1 LFSGKPG
8 HLKAVF
14 LAILVTILWATSFI
28 LVKLAIKDIPSV
40 TFAGLRYFF
49 AFLCLLPFGFKRTTR
64 DEIAGFTRLD
74 WTRLL
79 GIGLLYYSLTQGAIF
94 VGLSYLPAMSVNLM
108 LNISP
113 VLVTLLGIIFLSEKP
128 ATHQGFGV
136 LINLAGVL
144 VYFLPAVA
152 LGGDWIGLAA
162 VLVALAGNSLSVILN
177 RVVNRSQRYSVMAL
191 TLVSMGFG
199 SIVMLACGIFFQGL
213 PPIPLFGWAAIL
225 WMAVINTA
233 LAFTLWNFT
242 LRTLTAMESSIIN
255 GAMLIEIA
263 VLAWIFLGEVQ
274 SPLQIL
280 GLALAGGGAL
290 LVQIKKNGAAKNAVK
305 PPIEL
310 KL

>member
-1 LFSGKPG
+1 MFSGKPG
-8 HLKAVF
+8 RLNAVL
-14 LAILVTILWATSFI
+14 LAVLVTILWATSFI

-49 AFLCLLPFGFKRTTR
+49 AFLCLLPFGFKRSTR
-64 DEIAGFTRLD
+64 DEIRAFTRRD
-74 WTRLL
+74 WVKLL

-94 VGLSYLPAMSVNLM
+94 VGLSYLPAMTVNLI

-113 VLVTLLGIIFLSEKP
+113 VLVTLLGILILSEKP
-128 ATHQGFGV
+128 APHQGFGV

-144 VYFLPAVA
+144 VYFLPVAVF
-152 LGGDWIGLAA
+152 GGEWIGFAVMIAA
-162 VLVALAGNSLSVILN
+162 LVGNSFSVILN

-191 TLVSMGFG
+191 TLISMGFG
-199 SIVMLACGIFFQGL
+199 SIVMLACGIVFQGL

-255 GAMLIEIA
+255 SAMLIEIA

-280 GLALAGGGAL
+280 GLVLAGGGAL
-290 LVQIKKNGAAKNAVK
+290 VVQIKKNGAGRNAGE
-305 PPIEL
+305 PAIEI
-310 KL
+310 K

>member
-1 LFSGKPG
+1 MFSGKPG
-8 HLKAVF
+8 HLKAVL

-49 AFLCLLPFGFKRTTR
+49 AFLCLLPFGLRRSTR
-64 DEIAGFTRLD
+64 VEIAAFTRRD
-74 WTRLL
+74 WIKML

-94 VGLSYLPAMSVNLM
+94 MGLSYLPAMSVNLI

-113 VLVTLLGIIFLSEKP
+113 VLVTLLGIFLLAEKP
-128 ATHQGFGV
+128 APHQGLGV

-144 VYFLPAVA
+144 VYFLPAAVF
-152 LGGDWIGLAA
+152 GGEWTGLVVMIA
-162 VLVALAGNSLSVILN
+162 ALAGNSFSVILN

-199 SIVMLACGIFFQGL
+199 SIVMLAGGIMFQGL
-213 PPIPLFGWAAIL
+213 PPIPPFGWAVIL
-225 WMAVINTA
+225 WMAVVNTA

-263 VLAWIFLGEVQ
+263 VLAWIFLGEVL

-280 GLALAGGGAL
+280 GLALAGAGAL
-290 LVQIKKNGAAKNAVK
+290 LVQMKMNGAGRNAVE
-305 PPIEL
+305 PSIEL
-310 KL
+310 K